1 MTARILT
8 CCLAFAFALAGCA
21 SNGLSRVTDPDLP
34 RALPVDTPVAV
45 RWGDPAEF
53 AEIRYSRNRWQAS
66 EGDWVEEIA
75 EYLQTRT
82 ARALP
87 AGERVE
93 IDILDIERAGEY
105 EWLRDTAQDIR
116 VMRDLYPP
124 RLTLQFRR
132 YAADGHVIAEG
143 ERRLVDVAYLMG
155 PQPISTSDTLVY
167 EKRLIDRWIRSE
179 FGS

>member
-1 MTARILT
+1 MTARFLT
-8 CCLAFAFALAGCA
+8 CCLVLAFAGCA
-21 SNGLSRVTDPDLP
+21 NGPTRVTDPELP
-34 RALPVDTPVAV
+34 RVLPGDTPVAV
-45 RWGDPAEF
+45 RWNDPAQF
-53 AEIRYSRNRWQAS
+53 TEIRYSRNPRQAS

-75 EYLQTRT
+75 EYLQART

-87 AGERVE
+87 TGERVE

-105 EWLRDTAQDIR
+105 EWLRDSAQDIR

-132 YAADGHVIAEG
+132 YAADGHVIAQG
-143 ERRLVDVAYLMG
+143 ERRLVDLAYLMG
-155 PQPISTSDTLVY
+155 PRPISSSDTLVY
-167 EKRLIDRWIRSE
+167 EKRLIDRWIRRE